1 MILQHEK
8 KEQAVIA
15 PDLSQMTELGRQRY
29 RMVHSQESILRE
41 ARTHHNT
48 HEISART

>member
-15 PDLSQMTELGRQRY
+15 PDLSQMTELGRQRFASLFLVIY
-29 RMVHSQESILRE
+29 DSI
-41 ARTHHNT
+41 
-48 HEISART
+48 IGS